1 MLNSMDFLFFLQ
13 DNLTVNGVDA
23 ASTAVDAA
31 AGNKPVGNFNLM
43 DQLIHGWYIYVPQ
56 LILSIVAIYI
66 FMERT
71 LAISKA
77 GKDDPTFMQKIKE
90 YINQG
95 KFDSAKNLCSTQ
107 STPMSNMI
115 EKGISRIGKPLED
128 ISKAIENTG
137 KLEISKMERN
147 ISILAT
153 ISAVAPMFGFLGTV
167 FGVITIFRDIAE
179 AGSLQI
185 GTVSEGLYLKMIS
198 SAVGLIVGMIAYV
211 GYNTLVS
218 RIGKVINKMEA
229 NAVEFLDILE
239 QPSN

>member
-1 MLNSMDFLFFLQ
+1 MTFNLDFLFFLQ
-13 DNLTVNGVDA
+13 ENLTVSGATVA
-23 ASTAVDAA
+23 ADTTSGSQP
-31 AGNKPVGNFNLM
+31 AGNFDLV
-43 DQLIHGWYIYVPQ
+43 DQLIQGWYIYIPQ
-56 LILSIVAIYI
+56 LILSIVAVYI
-66 FMERT
+66 FVERS
-71 LAISKA
+71 LAVSKA
-77 GKDDPTFMQKIKE
+77 GKEDPTFMSKIKE
-90 YINQG
+90 YINGG
-95 KFDSAKNLCSTQ
+95 KLDSARNLCATVN
-107 STPMSNMI
+107 TPMSAMI

-137 KLEISKMERN
+137 KIEIAKMERN
-147 ISILAT
+147 TSILAT

-211 GYNTLVS
+211 GYNTITS
-218 RIGKVINKMEA
+218 RIGKVINKMES

>member
-1 MLNSMDFLFFLQ
+1 MYAFSLSELNAEIEDP
-13 DNLTVNGVDA
+13 
-23 ASTAVDAA
+23 
-31 AGNKPVGNFNLM
+31 NKPDKYSYTVDPSTNTNKTSNKLTT
-43 DQLIHGWYIYVPQ
+43 V
-56 LILSIVAIYI
+56 IL
-66 FMERT
+66 RH
-71 LAISKA
+71 K
-77 GKDDPTFMQKIKE
+77 

-95 KFDSAKNLCSTQ
+95 KFDSAKNLSSTQ